1 MSAADSEMR
10 LEAIRREA
18 EEKGRVDLPGIRPAG
33 APMPIASPETGY
45 YGQHLLKE
53 PKWTQLIPFYFF
65 VGGASGCLGV
75 IGSLADL
82 TGKEKALARTARWM
96 SLSGAMVSGALLVA
110 DLGRPARFM
119 NMLRVFKPQSPM
131 SMGSWIFAGFS
142 ASASMVSFADVLSAV
157 GRDGF
162 FARVI
167 SALGRAGSILFGA
180 LFHNY
185 TGVLLGVTA
194 IPVWNRHVRALP
206 SEFGM
211 SGLQSA
217 VGLLEVAGYEDRTS
231 LNVLGLLSAGVESEE
246 FTKGMRTND
255 EVVKPL
261 KHGRSGMLTMA
272 GAVLS
277 GPVPIALRVA
287 SMFAGEKS
295 GKSLRRMAA
304 WSGIL
309 GSIFLRYGWVQAGTV
324 SARDWRLPLEIER

>member
-206 SEFGM
+206 REFGM

-231 LNVLGLLSAGVESEE
+231 LNVLGLLSAGVESVE